1 MLTKSE
7 KAKLFSFIV
16 GTISFTAVLV
26 GFVVCKHLPSAL
38 SFALGGITALTWA
51 SLIELIGC
59 YLEEKRK

>member
-38 SFALGGITALTWA
+38 GVAD
-51 SLIELIGC
+51 
-59 YLEEKRK
+59 